1 MSESN
6 RPMTLTAALA
16 ETAARHANRAAYVAG
31 RREPEHVTWAEV
43 HDRAADFAAGL
54 VALGL
59 QKGDRVAICAE
70 NSVEWVV
77 ACHGILMAGG
87 AVVPVYYDL
96 KQQEIGDQVRRP
108 ECRFVIASDA
118 TLSRIPERSP
128 ALEKVIVVGEARRD
142 ARGGLLRRQA
152 AETIAFEAVPAAATS
167 DSRLALPGRAPEPN
181 DLAAIIFTSGTTGGA
196 KGVMLSHRNFMSNA
210 HSTLRAIDISED
222 DSVLLVLPLHH
233 AMPFIAAIVLVC
245 LVGAR
250 VVIENDVRRVRDRMA
265 VEKPTIFFGVPAL
278 YDIMYRNVLAR
289 AESEGRL
296 ETLQKWQARVLSV
309 KQRTGVNIG
318 PVLFRQVHQALGGK
332 LRFLVSGGAALNPQ
346 TARNFFSLGLPLLQG
361 WGMTEASPV
370 VAVQRYSARRFR
382 LTRYYEDHV
391 GSVGAPIPGV
401 EVKLIDVPEK
411 DIRVSLQGEGEVIV
425 RGENVFQ
432 GYWRAEEQTRAAKLD
447 EWLLTGD
454 LARIDSEGN
463 IYLTG
468 RSKYI
473 IVLESGEKVHPDE
486 VEEKL
491 AESLLL
497 EDVCVLGRKARDK
510 TQVAAVIYPN
520 VESTLALLEKEGLEP
535 SEEAVRRVVGGEVDR
550 LMAHL
555 APYKRI
561 GQILIADTPLPKTP
575 LRKVARAELTDEY
588 KFSLQ
593 RWTESATADGAA
605 PE

>member
-1 MSESN
+1 MAEADK
-6 RPMTLTAALA
+6 PMTLPAALA
-16 ETAARHANRAAYVAG
+16 ATAARYGPRVAYVAG
-31 RREPEHVTWAEV
+31 RRDPQPVTWSEV
-43 HDRAADFAAGL
+43 YSRAAAFAAGL

-70 NSVEWVV
+70 NGVEWVV
-77 ACHGILMAGG
+77 ACHGTLMAGG
-87 AVVPVYYDL
+87 VLVPIYYDL
-96 KQQEIGDQVRRP
+96 KHQEISDQVRRP
-108 ECRFVIASDA
+108 ECRVVVASDA
-118 TLSRIPERSP
+118 TLAKIPERSP
-128 ALEKVIVVGEARRD
+128 GLERVVVIGEGRRE
-142 ARGGLLRRQA
+142 ARGGLLRRHP
-152 AETIAFEAVPAAATS
+152 AETLAFEAVAAAATS
-167 DSRLALPGRAPEPN
+167 ESRQALLEREPRPD

-196 KGVMLSHRNFMSNA
+196 KGVMLTHRNFMANA
-210 HSTLRAIDISED
+210 HSTLRAIDIDED

-245 LVGAR
+245 LAGAR

-265 VEKPTIFFGVPAL
+265 TEKPTLFFGVPAL

-296 ETLQKWQARVLSV
+296 ETLRRWQARVLGV
-309 KQRTGVNIG
+309 KERTGVNIG
-318 PVLFRQVHQALGGK
+318 PLLFRQVHAALGGR

-382 LTRYYEDHV
+382 FTKYYEEHV
-391 GSVGAPIPGV
+391 GSVGPPIPGV
-401 EVKLIDVPEK
+401 EVKLIDVPDK

-432 GYWRAEEQTRAAKLD
+432 GYWHAEEQTRAAKLG

-454 LARIDSEGN
+454 LGRIDEDGN

-491 AESLLL
+491 AESQVL
-497 EDVCVLGRKARDK
+497 EDVCVLGRKTRDK
-510 TQVAAVIYPN
+510 TQVAAVVYPN
-520 VESTLALLEKEGLEP
+520 VASTIALLEKEGLQP
-535 SEEAVRRVVGGEVDR
+535 SEETVRRVVSGEVDR
-550 LMAHL
+550 LMAQL

-561 GQILIADTPLPKTP
+561 SQVLLADTPLPKTP
-575 LRKVARAELTDEY
+575 LRKIARSELSEEY
-588 KFSLQ
+588 RFSVQ
-593 RWTESATADGAA
+593 RWRDSQAESEIL
-605 PE
+605 PS